1 MLCRR
6 CWWNVTA
13 GCVRRGKRSRA
24 EYLTLQESET
34 DCESQ
39 RARERERR
47 RERKAIKLIPNR
59 DVFLFEN
66 ETLRHY
72 FSGAK
77 AV

>member
-39 RARERERR
+39 RRTRDRERR
-47 RERKAIKLIPNR
+47 RERKAIKTYPKSRCFSLR
-59 DVFLFEN
+59 

>member
-1 MLCRR
+1 MLRRR

-24 EYLTLQESET
+24 EYLTRCKRVKLIAKAS
-34 DCESQ
+34 
-39 RARERERR
+39 ARDRERR
-47 RERKAIKLIPNR
+47 RERKAIKTYPKSRGFSLR
-59 DVFLFEN
+59 K
-66 ETLRHY
+66 TLRHH